1 MAHLIAA
8 LDQGTTSSRTI
19 IFTANG
25 DIVAM
30 AQQDYPQIYP
40 QPDWVEHDPEQIY
53 QSQLNTLK
61 QALQK
66 GNLTASDLACIGICN
81 QRETTIVW
89 DRKTGK
95 PVSNAIV
102 WQDKRT
108 RKAIEQLSDDQRK
121 IIHQKTGLVADAY
134 FSASKIRWLLDHH
147 NLQTRAE
154 AGELCFGTVDTWL
167 LYKLTNGAIHATDVS
182 NASRT
187 MLWNIH
193 RHEWDDYLLKL
204 FNIPP
209 ALLPVVRASNSHFG
223 DANIDGKTVPV
234 HAVMGDQQAA
244 TFGQACIEAG
254 QTKLTYG
261 TGCFLLSP
269 TEQPVTSSRGLLT
282 TIGWQLTGQSPV
294 TAVEGSV
301 FIGGAVMQWLRDG
314 LGIINHASESQALA
328 ESVPDSNGV
337 IFVPAFAGLGT
348 PYWDSQARGMI
359 IGITRATN
367 KAHIVRA
374 ALEAITYQCS
384 EVVEAMRTDGAQIT
398 QLRADGGAAANDFLL
413 QQQADLLGVPI
424 LRPKQT
430 ESTALGA
437 AWMAAIGSGL
447 LSGPEQLSQFWQAQS
462 SFEPKI
468 SRDEAGERMRQWRRA
483 VARSQEWAK

>member
-19 IFTANG
+19 IFTPAG

-40 QPDWVEHDPEQIY
+40 QADWVEHDPEQIY

-108 RKAIEQLSDDQRK
+108 SGAISQLSDDQRK

-147 NLQTRAE
+147 NLQARAE
-154 AGELCFGTVDTWL
+154 AGEICFGTVDSWL
-167 LYKLTNGAIHATDVS
+167 LYKLTEGAVHETDVS

-193 RHEWDDYLLKL
+193 RHEWDEYLLGL
-204 FNIPP
+204 FNIPQ
-209 ALLPVVRASNSHFG
+209 AMLPVVRASNSHFG
-223 DANIDGKTVPV
+223 DATIDGKQVAI

-244 TFGQACIEAG
+244 TFGQACTEAG

-269 TEQPVTSSRGLLT
+269 TEQAVTSSRGLLT
-282 TIGWQLTGQSPV
+282 TIGWQLAGHSPV

-337 IFVPAFAGLGT
+337 VFVPAFAGLGT

-359 IGITRATN
+359 IGLTRATN
-367 KAHIVRA
+367 RAHIVRA
-374 ALEAITYQCS
+374 ALEAISFQCT
-384 EVVEAMRTDGAQIT
+384 EVVEAMRTDGAQISE
-398 QLRADGGAAANDFLL
+398 LRADGGAAANNFLL
-413 QQQADLLGVPI
+413 QQQADLLGLPI

-437 AWMAAIGSGL
+437 AWMAAIGSGII
-447 LSGPEQLSQFWQAQS
+447 SSPQQLSQYWQAER
-462 SFEPKI
+462 SFEPMI
-468 SRDEAGERMRQWRRA
+468 SRDEAGEKMRQWRRA